1 MVVRRNSDTSSKDLI
16 RNGEENWERWVL
28 RNHVIR
34 DGIWAGTQ
42 SPAAAKDLSTK
53 LWGKLTEMGVEK
65 SCSQRWC
72 SRSNSVI
79 SSKGSKKVYARKIHT
94 SQNTKQNSQNT
105 KTKTSHQTAER
116 CLSLCLSLSSSCSSW
131 RWWPSSYASVSTGCL
146 GFVFDVIS
154 RSLWWVSS
162 ACVND
167 VLIPRI
173 VSESSCTFVLG
184 FGALLLLR
192 LLLRFFLYWTRWRLP
207 MWIFCW
213 VCVFRSSTELSINQE
228 RLWSCCDDETESAF
242 MIQKNLHL
250 VYLHELGRRRQSSSR
265 LKVWILGFL
274 ACLFA
279 CSSKGKCFVWSSGSR
294 SLLLANANY
303 SRETNSSE
311 EEERRRSLSCHQHQH
326 HLCHTFLAS
335 WVLLDSTLQDW
346 KSSSSL
352 LLPATI
358 DRKGSQ

>member
-79 SSKGSKKVYARKIHT
+79 SSKGSKKVYARKIRT
-94 SQNTKQNSQNT
+94 S
-105 KTKTSHQTAER
+105 
-116 CLSLCLSLSSSCSSW
+116 
-131 RWWPSSYASVSTGCL
+131 SSYASVSTGCL